1 MEQLDLFGNP
11 VSALPAKKPAVKKIV
26 FPEIKKEEVIEAV
39 IPVPQ
44 KPIALKKEIVANGV
58 KSTRGRKALK
68 DLEIEADLI
77 DLPDDE
83 TLSKKLYYSISEVAG
98 WFKVNNSLLRFWANE
113 FTILQPRKNRKGD
126 RLFRVEDIKNI
137 RLIYFLLREKKY
149 SMEGAKQ
156 FLADK
161 QQQARAQF
169 EITASLNKMRNF
181 LLELKA
187 NLGE

>member
-11 VSALPAKKPAVKKIV
+11 ILPTPAKKPAVKKTV
-26 FPEIKKEEVIEAV
+26 V
-39 IPVPQ
+39 PVPAQ
-44 KPIALKKEIVANGV
+44 PIPLKKEKSAPVV

-83 TLSKKLYYSISEVAG
+83 TLSQKLYYSISEVAG
-98 WFKVNNSLLRFWANE
+98 WFKVNTSLLRFWANE

-161 QQQARAQF
+161 EKQARAQF
-169 EITASLNKMRNF
+169 EITESLNKMRNF